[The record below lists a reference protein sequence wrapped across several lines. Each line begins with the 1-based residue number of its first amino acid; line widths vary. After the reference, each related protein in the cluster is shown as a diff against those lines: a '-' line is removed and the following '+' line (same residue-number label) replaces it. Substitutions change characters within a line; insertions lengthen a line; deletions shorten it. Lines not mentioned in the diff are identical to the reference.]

1 MKTATEAR
9 RGITTLFIYVLLLL
23 SACQAETSN
32 SIPAPTD
39 AGVSRNATKIFLP
52 PINPEETEI
61 KAGIQKALDDY
72 NTGLEKNDKTR
83 FMASIDPNSTLLRE
97 STFSDFDYLQASGF
111 PQTVRLGMKVAEIK
125 EMSEG
130 LVLTKIIRD
139 RDGWIA
145 NWYFRK
151 VDDRW
156 VITEPTL
163 KETGSPQTVEKGNY
177 SFRTYPIAE
186 EVSREYILLMENAR
200 LHVQKDL
207 GKAPEGKV
215 EISVFPAGA
224 MSPYATGDL
233 SGWYI
238 SPNPN
243 GTDDIYILAPTT
255 YFFGFYDPKTGWE
268 PDIETLLA
276 HELARIAYVRSFGN
290 PGRGVDWFYQGLP
303 EYVAGYD
310 QMPYVKDAVQN
321 DTIIPILDPS
331 GRKAD
336 LAHFSNLENGPLAY
350 GLSESLVAFIVEKY
364 GGLDTFW
371 ALARSYDKTQD
382 IKTAIQDTLGVSY
395 EAFDAAWR
403 TWLKVEYINRG

>member
-1 MKTATEAR
+1 MKTATKVR
-9 RGITTLFIYVLLLL
+9 RGVIILFTCVLLLL
-23 SACQAETSN
+23 SACQVRTSN
-32 SIPAPTD
+32 SVPTPKS
-39 AGVSRNATKIFLP
+39 AGLSTNATETSLTP
-52 PINPEETEI
+52 VNPEETEI

-72 NTGLEKNDKTR
+72 NAGLAKNDKSR
-83 FMASIDPNSTLLRE
+83 FMASIDPNSNLLRE
-97 STFSDFDYLQASGF
+97 STFSDFDFLQTLGF

-125 EMSEG
+125 VMAEG
-130 LVLTKIIRD
+130 LVLTRIIRD

-151 VDDRW
+151 VEDRW

-163 KETGSPQTVEKGNY
+163 KETGSPQTFEKGNY
-177 SFRTYPIAE
+177 TYKTYPIAE
-186 EVSREYILLMENAR
+186 DVNGEYIALMENAR
-200 LHVQKDL
+200 VHVQKDL

-215 EISVFPAGA
+215 KISVFPAAA

-238 SPNPN
+238 SPNPQ

-268 PDIETLLA
+268 PDIETLLT

-290 PGRGVDWFYQGLP
+290 PGQGVDWFFEGLP

-310 QMPYVKDAVQN
+310 QMPYVKDAVQS

-331 GRKAD
+331 GKKVD
-336 LAHFSNLENGPLAY
+336 LAHFASLQNGPLAY
-350 GLSESLVAFIVEKY
+350 GLAESLVTFIVEKY
-364 GGLDTFW
+364 GGLETFW
-371 ALARSYDKTQD
+371 ALTKSYDETQD
-382 IKTAIQDTLGVSY
+382 IKTAIQETLDISY
-395 EAFDAAWR
+395 EDFDAAWR
-403 TWLKVEYINRG
+403 TWLKAEYTNRG